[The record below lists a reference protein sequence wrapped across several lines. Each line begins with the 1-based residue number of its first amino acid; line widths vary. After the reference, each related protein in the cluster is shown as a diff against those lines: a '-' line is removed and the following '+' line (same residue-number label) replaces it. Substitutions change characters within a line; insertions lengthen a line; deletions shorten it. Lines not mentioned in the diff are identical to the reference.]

1 MVALGGEKNTTCA
14 FIFHVKKRFSREKVK
29 HKKRKGIKMYT
40 MLLWQLVMMLAGA
53 GVAFLG
59 QILRRDKITQ
69 AGVVMVF
76 IGTSAFIYSIL
87 AVVF

>member
-1 MVALGGEKNTTCA
+1 
-14 FIFHVKKRFSREKVK
+14 
-29 HKKRKGIKMYT
+29 MYT

-59 QILRRDKITQ
+59 QILRRDKVTQ
-69 AGVVMVF
+69 VGSVMVF
-76 IGTSAFIYSIL
+76 IGASAFIYSIL

>member
-14 FIFHVKKRFSREKVK
+14 FIFHVKIFSHEKVK
-29 HKKRKGIKMYT
+29 HKKKGYKMYT
-40 MLLWQLVMMLAGA
+40 MLLWQLVMMLVGS

-59 QILRRDKITQ
+59 QVLHRDKVTQ
-69 AGVVMVF
+69 VGVVMVF
-76 IGTSAFIYSIL
+76 MGASAFIYSIL